1 MIAEDIGAT
10 AIITVSLSGFTA
22 RALSQFR
29 PTCPVIACA
38 PEMQIACQS
47 NLMFGVQPLI
57 IGREKELDRLL
68 DTAVERSK
76 YAGYVRTGDRVI
88 VTAGMPLGVA
98 GKTNTIRVVE
108 VD

>member
-1 MIAEDIGAT
+1 M
-10 AIITVSLSGFTA
+10 L
-22 RALSQFR
+22 
-29 PTCPVIACA
+29 
-38 PEMQIACQS
+38 
-47 NLMFGVQPLI
+47 GVQPLI